1 MTPRDQRSSLS
12 LVTSLPVRASSR
24 RLECDRRPARVAR
37 VLALAHHI
45 EAGIVSGRWKNASE
59 VSRALGL
66 SRNRLSQVLA
76 LLNLAPDLQ
85 EQVLFLEAVDGEEP
99 ITEKA
104 LFVRVA
110 RLANW
115 VEQRAAYGGL
125 IDAPTRLVT

>member
-24 RLECDRRPARVAR
+24 RIECDRRFARVAR

-45 EAGIVSGRWKNASE
+45 EAGIASGRWKNASE

-104 LFVRVA
+104 LFVSVA
-110 RLANW
+110 RLVSWA
-115 VEQRAAYGGL
+115 EQRGKFVELLG
-125 IDAPTRLVT
+125 RSGVTT